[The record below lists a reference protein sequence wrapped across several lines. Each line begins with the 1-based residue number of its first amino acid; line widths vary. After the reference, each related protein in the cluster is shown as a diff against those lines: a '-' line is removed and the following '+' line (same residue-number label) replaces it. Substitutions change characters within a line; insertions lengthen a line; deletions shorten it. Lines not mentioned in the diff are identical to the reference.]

1 MSKTQQYVIDEN
13 RKAFIYGDPAQDI
26 RGCVNG
32 GISEAAANSIYDSM
46 NDFAKYAFNKSHA
59 ACYAVI
65 TMQTAYSR

>member
-1 MSKTQQYVIDEN
+1 M
-13 RKAFIYGDPAQDI
+13 
-26 RGCVNG
+26 RGNG

-65 TMQTAYSR
+65 TMQTAYLKYYYPVEFMAAYHDKLHR